1 MLPSLI
7 PRAGLIQGLLLGS
20 CAAIGYGL
28 GCLIGLRWRA
38 RATRRDLLWLLV
50 ILAALVVGWRWQA
63 EVALLTGV
71 AQPSGLW
78 IAQALLAGLLVFAV
92 WLGLARGIRWL
103 TVRLGRG
110 LERVLHPRAAT
121 AGAVTVSAL
130 VLVLAVDRLPNALV
144 ATLNPLFVSMNASS
158 QGPAPTSDYVSGGPA
173 SAIPWQDLGAQ
184 GQQFVSSATSSVQLR
199 QFNGRPALA
208 PIRAFVGVDSAT
220 SDEQRAALA
229 VDELERL
236 GGFRRAVIAV
246 GTSAGSGT
254 VDPGEVR
261 PLEYILNG
269 DVATVSTQYSLLPSF
284 LSFLVDQPNAVRAA
298 STLLETVRAR
308 AAQMPR
314 PPRIVVF
321 GESLGA
327 YGSSSTFADLQEV
340 LDQTDGALWQ
350 GPPNASP
357 FWQHYTDQRDPGS
370 REVQPVYD
378 NGLHLRWANEPS
390 ALSLPSTWQAPRA
403 VFLQNASDPVVWW
416 SPQVLIHRPQ
426 WMAQPRGP
434 GVLDWVPWLPVV
446 TFAGLTGDMINS
458 QGVPAGHGHVY
469 GTDPVYAWAAILQ
482 RPGWTAQDSDRLAA
496 ALQ

>member
-1 MLPSLI
+1 M
-7 PRAGLIQGLLLGS
+7 
-20 CAAIGYGL
+20 
-28 GCLIGLRWRA
+28 
-38 RATRRDLLWLLV
+38 LWLLV
-50 ILAALVVGWRWQA
+50 IVAALIVGWRWQIQLA
-63 EVALLTGV
+63 QLTGV
-71 AQPSGLW
+71 PEPSGLW
-78 IAQALLAGLLVFAV
+78 IVQALLAGLLIFAV

-110 LERVLHPRAAT
+110 LERILHPRAAT

-130 VLVLAVDRLPNALV
+130 VLIVAVDRLPNALV
-144 ATLNPLFVSMNASS
+144 ATFNPLFESMNAAS

-173 SAIPWQDLGAQ
+173 SQIPWQDLGSQ
-184 GQQFVSSATSSVQLR
+184 GQQFIAGATSSVELR

-236 GGFRRAVIAV
+236 GGFKRAVIAI

-284 LSFLVDQPNAVRAA
+284 LSFLVDQPNAIRA
-298 STLLETVRAR
+298 SRTLLAAVNAR

-327 YGSSSTFADLQEV
+327 YGSSSSFEDLQAV
-340 LDQTDGALWQ
+340 LEQTDGAMWQ

-357 FWQHYTDQRDPGS
+357 LWQRYTDDRDPGS
-370 REVQPVYD
+370 PQVQPVYD
-378 NGLHLRWANEPS
+378 NGRHLRWANQPS
-390 ALSLPSTWQAPRA
+390 ALNLPATWQAPRA
-403 VFLQNASDPVVWW
+403 IFLQNASDPVVWW
-416 SPQVLIHRPQ
+416 SPRVLYSQPQ

-458 QGVPAGHGHVY
+458 QGVPPGYGHVY
-469 GTDPVYAWAAILQ
+469 GTDPVYAWATILQ
-482 RPGWTAQDSDRLAA
+482 RPGWTTQDSDRLAS